1 MTTVMTA
8 AKSMLVAWL
17 LVLGMAV
24 AYAAEPPAPAA
35 AAATS
40 SGTLDERIQN
50 LKGEVLKLNRDLFIL
65 EEELLFPASTQ
76 IVVFVSQDVG
86 LLFSLD
92 SVELKINDKT
102 VSQYLYTAREQ
113 DALKRGGVQQLYIGN
128 VPTGKIELVAFFNGK
143 GPHDRAYTRGSQ
155 FVVEKSSAPKYVEL
169 KISDNA
175 SKQQPEFVIK
185 EW

>member
-1 MTTVMTA
+1 M
-8 AKSMLVAWL
+8 
-17 LVLGMAV
+17 
-24 AYAAEPPAPAA
+24 AAEAPPTSANEPA
-35 AAATS
+35 
-40 SGTLDERIQN
+40 LDARIQN
-50 LKGEVLKLNRDLFIL
+50 LKSEVLKLNRDLFIL

-76 IVVFVSQDVG
+76 IIVFLSQDIG

-92 SVELKINDKT
+92 SVELKLNDKT

-128 VPTGKIELVAFFNGK
+128 VPSGKIELVAFFTGK
-143 GPHDRAYTRGSQ
+143 GPHDRAYTRGSK
-155 FVVEKSSAPKYVEL
+155 FVVEKASTPKYVEL

-175 SKQQPEFVIK
+175 SKQQPDFVIK